1 MSNHLRQVHHLYGDE
16 RKKWLGRARFLI
28 SHKHCSG
35 SLPGCPTHTVEEMRC
50 VRKKTCS
57 VRQPTK
63 AARKVTASMVT
74 KPCPEFNFRHKFS
87 LLVVGPTQSGKTY
100 FVQQILEN
108 KRIVYEEQESIR
120 IFWCYNQWQE
130 CYEKL
135 KKSLGKSIRF
145 ERGVPELSEDLCE
158 INPRYN
164 NIIILDDLMAEA
176 TDSPVISRLFTQGRH
191 RNASVIL
198 LLQNMFPKGK
208 YNTDISRNAQYLA
221 LFRSPSDR
229 KQIGIIEERM
239 FDKNRVHFMNVYYK
253 ETEKPFGYLLVD
265 NKPGTPADKQILAD
279 LFGECYVY
287 HFGVNSTKPT
297 RVETKP
303 AGKHST
309 TPGKKTKSSRKKPV
323 QTVTWS
329 DVPNDVW
336 QKYTLG
342 APEVRKIPEGHVII
356 EMYNTSR
363 NKDYQ
368 PVRGGVLINDEN
380 YWPVKLKHRSTGHIK

>member
-1 MSNHLRQVHHLYGDE
+1 MIKHCGTASVKMPYKHKRDCPVCDKPGLRYMIMSNHLRQVHHLYGDE
-16 RKKWLGRARFLI
+16 RKKCLGRARFSI
-28 SHKHCSG
+28 SHRHCSG

-108 KRIVYEEQESIR
+108 NRIAYEEQKSIR
-120 IFWCYNQWQE
+120 IFWYYNQWQE

-145 ERGVPELSEDLCE
+145 KRGVPELTGE
-158 INPRYN
+158 INARYN
-164 NIIILDDLMAEA
+164 NIIIVDDLMAEA
-176 TDSPVISRLFTQGRH
+176 TDSHVVSRLFTQGRH

-229 KQIGIIEERM
+229 KQIGIIGERM
-239 FDKNRVHFMNVYYK
+239 FDKNRVHFMNAYYK

-265 NKPGTPADKQILAD
+265 V
-279 LFGECYVY
+279 LF
-287 HFGVNSTKPT
+287 
-297 RVETKP
+297 
-303 AGKHST
+303 
-309 TPGKKTKSSRKKPV
+309 
-323 QTVTWS
+323 
-329 DVPNDVW
+329 
-336 QKYTLG
+336 YT
-342 APEVRKIPEGHVII
+342 
-356 EMYNTSR
+356 YN
-363 NKDYQ
+363 NFIVLNNQ
-368 PVRGGVLINDEN
+368 VLI
-380 YWPVKLKHRSTGHIK
+380 